1 MMAPHAIHL
10 EFANLGSLLF
20 IVVCFVGLLAW
31 MTYIAVT
38 QRHLV
43 RSVRNAVTRD
53 EMREAFA
60 QFKKELH
67 GQ

>member
-10 EFANLGSLLF
+10 EFANVGSLLF

-38 QRHLV
+38 QRHI
-43 RSVRNAVTRD
+43 VRNAVTRA
-53 EMREAFA
+53 EMQKAFED
-60 QFKKELH
+60 FKKEFRK
-67 GQ
+67 